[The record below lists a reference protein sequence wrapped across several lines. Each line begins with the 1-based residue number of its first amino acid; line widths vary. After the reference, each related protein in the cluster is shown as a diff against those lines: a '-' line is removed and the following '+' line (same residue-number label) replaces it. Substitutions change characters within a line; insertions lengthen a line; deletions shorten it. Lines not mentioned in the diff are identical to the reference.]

1 MGASPP
7 LTRSTAARLLGVAP
21 DAAVVEVKRAFRLW
35 ATLAHPDQG
44 GSAARFAELCAA
56 RDLLL
61 AVASGPEAPSSEP
74 PSGTN
79 GGEPPRSAPHPP
91 FLPPQHRS
99 QESSQPRPR
108 RPWRDVLVQPTPL
121 VAALLGF
128 TAIVSVAMILAAGS
142 VAGPLAVAPAGV
154 ASALWCVAV
163 SRAILRRADHGH
175 VIVVRTAAWSCI
187 TAAQLLTAVVLGLAV
202 IEVLPVLVLPFVL
215 AIALVNPAAGLRRAP
230 GVNVR

>member
-1 MGASPP
+1 MGDYPGAMGASPS
-7 LTRSTAARLLGVAP
+7 LTKSTAARLLGVAP
-21 DAAVVEVKRAFRLW
+21 DAAAVEVKRAFRLW

-61 AVASGPEAPSSEP
+61 EVTPAPQAPARSRTPQPSHEP
-74 PSGTN
+74 
-79 GGEPPRSAPHPP
+79 A
-91 FLPPQHRS
+91 
-99 QESSQPRPR
+99 QPRPR
-108 RPWRDVLVQPTPL
+108 RPWRDVLVRPTPL

-128 TAIVSVAMILAAGS
+128 TAIVGVAMILVAGS

-175 VIVVRTAAWSCI
+175 VIVARTAAWTCV
-187 TAAQLLTAVVLGLAV
+187 TAAQLLTAVLLGLAV
-202 IEVLPVLVLPFVL
+202 IEVLPVLVLPFVV